1 MDNIE
6 NIPKHVAIIMD
17 GNGRW
22 AEARGLPKFQGHD
35 AGMKAMKEIVK
46 RSDVV
51 GVKHLTVYAFSTE
64 NWKRSEDE
72 VSGILKLLMIYVERE
87 LSELITNN
95 VKVDILGDY
104 TAASPAVVKSLD
116 KLTAKTKDNTG
127 LQFHIAFNYGSRA
140 ELARA
145 TRSLAGDALASGL
158 APEDITDDVISAR
171 LWTGGIPDPDLII
184 RPGGEIRL
192 SNFLLWQAAYAELI
206 FTDILWP
213 DFTPEEFDKALEE
226 YGKRKRRFGGR

>member
-1 MDNIE
+1 
-6 NIPKHVAIIMD
+6 MD

-22 AEARGLPKFQGHD
+22 AEARGLKKFQGHD

-46 RSDVV
+46 RSSVL

-72 VSGILKLLMIYVERE
+72 VSGILKLLMIYVE
-87 LSELITNN
+87 SELAELNTNN
-95 VKVDILGDY
+95 VKVDVLGDY
-104 TAASPAVVKSLD
+104 TAANKNVVKSLD
-116 KLTAKTKDNTG
+116 KLTSKTKDNTG

-140 ELARA
+140 EIVRAASKLA
-145 TRSLAGDALASGL
+145 DEVKSGVL
-158 APEDITDDVISAR
+158 NSSDITDEVVSDQ
-171 LWTGGIPDPDLII
+171 LWTSDIPDPDLII

-192 SNFLLWQAAYAELI
+192 SNFLLWQSAYAELI
-206 FTDILWP
+206 FSEVLWP
-213 DFTPEEFDKALEE
+213 DYTPEEYDRAIEE